1 MRSHSLYSSSHKKN
15 ILFNINTIEIFGKL
29 NLQILLFYI
38 YAYVTDITMKIKL
51 QTKII
56 TRNTIN
62 YLKYIQ
68 NILIT

>member
-1 MRSHSLYSSSHKKN
+1 MLS
-15 ILFNINTIEIFGKL
+15 
-29 NLQILLFYI
+29 FYI